1 MKTRLW
7 TVSFRVLVLVQME
20 TNVGEWAAV
29 DVLGNYRR
37 CLHSIVVE
45 GTCLTCRLVQ
55 EMGSQLQR
63 VDSSAWI
70 DSQNSQKTSYFNL
83 TSQKHHSQSHYS
95 YSLHTH
101 RSFINTVLNI
111 NLICHR
117 YTYFVFIIIK
127 RIIILKTKINT
138 LISMFLDIICSIL
151 SELLQEMMR
160 IACLD

>member
-1 MKTRLW
+1 
-7 TVSFRVLVLVQME
+7 ME

-63 VDSSAWI
+63 VEWCRSRL
-70 DSQNSQKTSYFNL
+70 QRMKGKQKTSYFNL

-151 SELLQEMMR
+151 SELR
-160 IACLD
+160 CVSPV